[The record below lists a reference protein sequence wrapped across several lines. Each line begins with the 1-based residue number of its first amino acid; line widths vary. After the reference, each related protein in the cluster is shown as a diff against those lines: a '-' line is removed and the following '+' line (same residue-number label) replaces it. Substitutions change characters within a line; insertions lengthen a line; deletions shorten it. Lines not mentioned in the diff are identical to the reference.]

1 MSSPESA
8 PAIYQFRIWL
18 RGISPTIWRRFL
30 VRSDSTIAD
39 LHYILQLVMGWT
51 DTHLHTFFI
60 HGKDYGVYHSVGM
73 VFADDPTRV
82 YLRDFQFRLH
92 ERFLYTYDFG
102 DHWEHEVRLEKM
114 LPINPKQQ
122 YPFCLGGARACTPED
137 CGGPWSFL
145 ALQDH
150 FRPGYTIHRTTEML
164 QELAHQ
170 RRILEEEEHEELSQL
185 LYWLTA
191 HQFPRRLVNQRLRW
205 YATKDPRWR
214 DALCL

>member
-1 MSSPESA
+1 MSSQESA

-60 HGKDYGVYHSVGM
+60 HGKDYGVYHSGGM
-73 VFADDPTRV
+73 VFADDPTQV
-82 YLRDFQFRLH
+82 YLRDFQFRVH

-102 DHWEHEVRLEKM
+102 DNWEHEVRLEKM
-114 LPINPKQQ
+114 LPINPKQRH
-122 YPFCLGGARACTPED
+122 PFCLGGARACPPED

-164 QELAHQ
+164 QELARQ

-191 HQFPRRLVNQRLRW
+191 DRFPRRLVNQRLRW